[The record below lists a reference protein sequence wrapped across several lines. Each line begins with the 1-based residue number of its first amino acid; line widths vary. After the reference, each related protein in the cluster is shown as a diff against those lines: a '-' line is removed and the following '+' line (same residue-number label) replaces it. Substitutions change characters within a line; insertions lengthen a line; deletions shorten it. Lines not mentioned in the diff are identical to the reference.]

1 MHLDDMAKDERRE
14 KVLPDIIDFVKGKK
28 IIAARTAIEEFD
40 RIIRL
45 IAGEAEKVRAE
56 KLKSLIEIVEDN
68 VSDRIEALP
77 DSARISERAKLAFGT
92 GETYKA
98 VTLSSNS
105 GFIRASR
112 QQNVFVSVFEHRP
125 RALSEAKEPAA
136 KIFDKNW
143 LPSGET
149 DYFSQLFPKLT

>member
-45 IAGEAEKVRAE
+45 IAGEAEK
-56 KLKSLIEIVEDN
+56 LKSLIEIVEDN
-68 VSDRIEALP
+68 ISDRIEALP

-112 QQNVFVSVFEHRP
+112 QQNVFVSVFEQRP
-125 RALSEAKEPAA
+125 SALSEAKEPAA
-136 KIFDKNW
+136 
-143 LPSGET
+143 
-149 DYFSQLFPKLT
+149 

>member
-1 MHLDDMAKDERRE
+1 MFHQPDSKFLMHLDDMAKDERRE

-45 IAGEAEKVRAE
+45 IAGETEKVRAE

-77 DSARISERAKLAFGT
+77 DSARKVLNR
-92 GETYKA
+92 
-98 VTLSSNS
+98 
-105 GFIRASR
+105 R
-112 QQNVFVSVFEHRP
+112 
-125 RALSEAKEPAA
+125 
-136 KIFDKNW
+136 
-143 LPSGET
+143 
-149 DYFSQLFPKLT
+149 